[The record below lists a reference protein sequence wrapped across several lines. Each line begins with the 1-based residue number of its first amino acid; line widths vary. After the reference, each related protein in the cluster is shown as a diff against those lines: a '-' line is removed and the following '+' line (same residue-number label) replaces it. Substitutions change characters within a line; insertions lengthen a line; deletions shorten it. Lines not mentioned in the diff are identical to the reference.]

1 MLKRTLETFF
11 DWLDRVAEQMEKA
24 AIGNAGWTLA
34 IGLIVA
40 VVAGL
45 GLLRIEFTNDYR
57 VFFEQDDP
65 HRLANEQL
73 EEQFTRSDTVNF
85 VVFSP
90 EGDMLTPER
99 LAAVEE
105 LTEAAWH
112 LPGATR
118 VDSLT
123 NYQYSYGEND
133 DLIVE
138 PLVADAASA
147 TPEDMAR
154 IRRNALG
161 EPAVMGR
168 YLSDNAKAAQ
178 VIVTLNMEAGST
190 AALKE
195 IADAAEQLRQETASA
210 HPDLRVATTGVILLS
225 HSFYDVTQSDLVR
238 LVPVMV
244 AFLFIAIW
252 FFFKSWKAALA
263 AIAVLGLSVLVSMGI
278 AGWAGIQL
286 SPASGQ
292 VPVIILT
299 IATAEAIHLIGKA
312 NSFQKKGQ
320 NRQAAALKSV
330 RINHAPIALTTF
342 TDVLGFLCFNFS
354 ETPPFRD
361 LGNMAAYGAV
371 IAYLYSIF
379 FLPALLARVSLGVK
393 GDVLEREHNVEKL
406 AGWSIRHR
414 TAVLGGFTVVAL
426 GLGALA
432 PQLEAR
438 DNFIEW
444 LSPRHEF
451 RQDAEFIN
459 QHLPGIYTLNYGIE
473 SGEDGGISEPQYLQT
488 LERFTTWLEAQPEVA
503 DVYSIVD
510 VMRRLNRNLHG
521 DDPAYERL
529 PTSREEAAQYLLL
542 YEMNLAQGQDLSDQL
557 TPDKTSS
564 RVVVAMDNI
573 TSEQMVALKERA
585 DAWLEQNAPPVMQA
599 RGVGTSLMFAYLTQ
613 ENNVAMVSGTL
624 SAFLLIGLMTAIAL
638 RSVLLGFVALV
649 PSIIPVI
656 MAFGAWLIIQG
667 DYGLYA
673 AFVTSCALG
682 LTVDSVTH
690 FMMNF
695 SRARKQTGGD
705 AKQATLLAY
714 KGVGMELWIASAVLV
729 VGFLILAFS
738 EFEIIAKLG
747 LMTALIFVFAIAT
760 TFVMLPSLLSLLNQ
774 RRKASGEMEETG
786 GLEGAGRA

>member
-1 MLKRTLETFF
+1 MLEKLFAA
-11 DWLDRVAEQMEKA
+11 LDALAQRMERA
-24 AIGNAGWTLA
+24 AIGRAPWTLS
-34 IGLIVA
+34 IGLLVA

-57 VFFEQDDP
+57 VFFEPNDP
-65 HRLANEQL
+65 QRVANEAL
-73 EEQFTRSDTVNF
+73 ETEFTRSDTVNF
-85 VVFSP
+85 ILHSP
-90 EGDMLTPER
+90 EGDMLTPAR
-99 LAAVEE
+99 LAAVER
-105 LTEAAWH
+105 LTEAAWG
-112 LPGATR
+112 LPNATR

-123 NYQYSYGEND
+123 NYQYSYGQDD

-138 PLVADAASA
+138 ALVADAANAS
-147 TPEDMAR
+147 PEDIAR

-161 EPAVMGR
+161 EQAVVGR
-168 YLSDNAKAAQ
+168 YLSADAKTAQ
-178 VIVTLNMEAGST
+178 VIVTVNLEAGNT
-190 AALKE
+190 AALTE
-195 IADAAEQLRQETASA
+195 IAEAAQKLREETAAA
-210 HPDLRVATTGVILLS
+210 HPDLRVATTGVVLLS
-225 HSFYDVTQSDLVR
+225 HSFYDVTQNDLSL

-244 AFLFIAIW
+244 AFLFVAIW

-263 AIAVLGLSVLVSMGI
+263 AIVVLGLSVLVTMGI
-278 AGWAGIQL
+278 GGWLGFSL

-299 IATAEAIHLIGKA
+299 IATAEAVHLIGKA
-312 NSFQKKGQ
+312 NSYQKKGVG
-320 NRQAAALKSV
+320 RAEAAYKSV
-330 RINHAPIALTTF
+330 RLNHAPIALTTI

-371 IAYLYSIF
+371 IAYLYSVF
-379 FLPALLARVSLGVK
+379 FLPALLAKVPLGVK
-393 GDVLEREHNVEKL
+393 GDMLEREHNVAKL
-406 AGWSIRHR
+406 AGWSMRHR
-414 TAVLGGFTVVAL
+414 ALVLGGFSLLAL
-426 GLGALA
+426 TLGALA
-432 PQLEAR
+432 PRLEAR

-459 QHLPGIYTLNYGIE
+459 QQLPGIYTLNYGLE
-473 SGEDGGISEPQYLQT
+473 SGEDGGISEPAYLQT

-503 DVYSIVD
+503 DVYSIVE

-529 PTSREEAAQYLLL
+529 PASREEAAQYLLL

-557 TPDKTSS
+557 TPDKTAS
-564 RVVVAMDNI
+564 RVVVAMNNI
-573 TSEQMVALKERA
+573 TSEQMVSLKERA
-585 DAWLEQNAPPVMQA
+585 DAWLKENAPPVMRA
-599 RGVGTSLMFAYLTQ
+599 EGVGTSLMFAYLTE
-613 ENNVAMVSGTL
+613 ENSASMVTGTI
-624 SAFLLIGLMTAIAL
+624 SAFLLIGLMTGIAL
-638 RSVLLGFVALV
+638 RSALLGFVALI
-649 PSIIPVI
+649 PSVIPVI
-656 MAFGAWLIIQG
+656 MAFGAWLVIQG

-695 SRARKQTGGD
+695 SRARKETGGD
-705 AKQATLLAY
+705 AGQAVQQAFR
-714 KGVGMELWIASAVLV
+714 GVGMELWIASAVLV

-760 TFVMLPSLLSLLNQ
+760 TFVMLPALLSLLNQ
-774 RRKASGEMEETG
+774 RRKASGELEETG
-786 GLEGAGRA
+786 GLEGAGGA

>member
-1 MLKRTLETFF
+1 MLEKLFTA
-11 DWLDRVAEQMEKA
+11 LDALAQRMERR
-24 AIGNAGWTLA
+24 AINRAPWTLA
-34 IGLIVA
+34 LGLIVA

-45 GLLRIEFTNDYR
+45 GLLRIDFTNDYR
-57 VFFEQDDP
+57 VFFEPNDP

-73 EEQFTRSDTVNF
+73 ETEFTRSDTVNF
-85 VVFSP
+85 VIHAKD
-90 EGDMLTPER
+90 GNMLTPDR
-99 LAAVEE
+99 LAAVEA
-105 LTEAAWH
+105 LTDAAWS

-123 NYQYSYGEND
+123 NYQYSYGQDD

-138 PLVADAASA
+138 PLVADAANA
-147 TPEDMAR
+147 TPEDIAR

-161 EPAVMGR
+161 ERAVVGR
-168 YLSDNAKAAQ
+168 YLSEDASTAQ
-178 VIVTLNMEAGST
+178 VIVTVNLPAGNT
-190 AALKE
+190 AALTE
-195 IADAAEQLRQETASA
+195 IADAAEKLKEQTAQA
-210 HPDLRVATTGVILLS
+210 HPDLQVATTGVVLLS
-225 HSFYDVTQSDLVR
+225 HSFYDVTQSDLAQ

-252 FFFKSWKAALA
+252 YFFKSWRAAVA
-263 AIAVLGLSVLVSMGI
+263 AIVVLGLSVLVTMGL
-278 AGWAGIQL
+278 AGWLGFSL

-299 IATAEAIHLIGKA
+299 IATAEAVHLIGKA
-312 NSFQKKGQ
+312 NSYQKQGYS
-320 NRQAAALKSV
+320 QAEAAYKSV
-330 RINHAPIALTTF
+330 RVNHAPIALTTL

-361 LGNMAAYGAV
+361 LGNMAAFGAI
-371 IAYLYSIF
+371 IAYLYSVF

-393 GDVLEREHNVEKL
+393 GDLLEREHNVARL
-406 AGWSIRHR
+406 AGWSMRHR
-414 TAVLGGFTVVAL
+414 TLVLGSFSLLAL
-426 GLGALA
+426 ALGALA
-432 PQLEAR
+432 PRLEAR

-459 QHLPGIYTLNYGIE
+459 QQLPGIYTLNYGIE
-473 SGEDGGISEPQYLQT
+473 SGEEGGISEPAYLQT
-488 LERFTTWLEAQPEVA
+488 LERFTNWLEAQPEVA

-529 PTSREEAAQYLLL
+529 PASRDEAAQYLLL

-557 TPDKTSS
+557 TPDKTAS
-564 RVVVAMDNI
+564 RVVVAMNNI
-573 TSEQMVALKERA
+573 TSEQMVSLKERA
-585 DAWLEQNAPPVMQA
+585 DHWLKENAPPEMQA
-599 RGVGTSLMFAYLTQ
+599 KGVGTSLMFAYLTE
-613 ENNVAMVSGTL
+613 ENSASMVSGTL
-624 SAFLLIGLMTAIAL
+624 SAFLLIGLLTAIAL
-638 RSVLLGFVALV
+638 RSPLLGFVALI

-656 MAFGAWLIIQG
+656 MAFGAWMLIQG

-695 SRARKQTGGD
+695 SRARKETGGD

-714 KGVGMELWIASAVLV
+714 RGVGMELWIASAVLV

-738 EFEIIAKLG
+738 AFEIIAKLG

-760 TFVMLPSLLSLLNQ
+760 TFIMLPALLSLLNQ
-774 RRKASGEMEETG
+774 RRKADGALVETG
-786 GLEGAGRA
+786 GLEGAG

>member
-1 MLKRTLETFF
+1 MLERLFAA
-11 DWLDRVAEQMEKA
+11 LDGLAQRMERVAISRA
-24 AIGNAGWTLA
+24 AWTLTL
-34 IGLIVA
+34 GLIVA

-57 VFFEQDDP
+57 VFFEPDDP
-65 HRLANEQL
+65 QRVANEAL
-73 EEQFTRSDTVNF
+73 ETEFTRSDTVNF
-85 VVFSP
+85 VLHAP

-99 LAAVEE
+99 LAAVER
-105 LTEAAWH
+105 LTDAAWG

-123 NYQYSYGEND
+123 NYQYSYGQDD

-138 PLVADAASA
+138 PLVANAADA
-147 TPEDMAR
+147 TPEDIDR

-161 EPAVMGR
+161 EPAVIGR
-168 YLSDNAKAAQ
+168 YLSDDAKTAQ
-178 VIVTLNMEAGST
+178 VIVTVNLEAGNT
-190 AALKE
+190 AALTE
-195 IADAAEQLRQETASA
+195 IADAAAALKAETAKA
-210 HPDLRVATTGVILLS
+210 NPNLTVATTGVVLLS
-225 HSFYDVTQSDLVR
+225 HSFYDVTRSDLAR

-244 AFLFIAIW
+244 AFLFVAIW

-263 AIAVLGLSVLVSMGI
+263 AIVVLALSVLVTMGL
-278 AGWAGIQL
+278 AGWLGFSL

-299 IATAEAIHLIGKA
+299 IATAEAVHLIGKA
-312 NSFQKKGQ
+312 NSYQKQGV
-320 NRQAAALKSV
+320 NRADAALKSV
-330 RINHAPIALTTF
+330 RLNHAPIALTTI

-361 LGNMAAYGAV
+361 LGNMAAFGAI

-379 FLPALLARVSLGVK
+379 FLPALLARVPLSVK
-393 GDVLEREHNVEKL
+393 SDILEREHNVAKL
-406 AGWSIRHR
+406 ADWSVRR
-414 TAVLGGFTVVAL
+414 RALVLGGFSVLAL
-426 GLGALA
+426 ALGALA
-432 PQLEAR
+432 PRLEAR

-451 RQDAEFIN
+451 RQDAESIN
-459 QHLPGIYTLNYGIE
+459 RQLPGIYTLNYGIE
-473 SGEDGGISEPQYLQT
+473 SGEEGGISEPRYLQT
-488 LERFTTWLEAQPEVA
+488 LERFTTWLHAQPEVA

-557 TPDKTSS
+557 TPDKAAS
-564 RVVVAMDNI
+564 RVVVAMNNI

-585 DAWLEQNAPPVMQA
+585 DAWLRENAPPVMQSE
-599 RGVGTSLMFAYLTQ
+599 GVGTSLMFAYLTE
-613 ENNVAMVSGTL
+613 ENSESMVMGTL

-638 RSVLLGFVALV
+638 RSPLLGFVALI

-656 MAFGAWLIIQG
+656 MAFGAWLLIEG

-695 SRARKQTGGD
+695 SRARKAAGGNARQAVQD
-705 AKQATLLAY
+705 AY
-714 KGVGMELWIASAVLV
+714 RGVGMELWIASAVLV

-738 EFEIIAKLG
+738 AFEIIAKLG

-760 TFVMLPSLLSLLNQ
+760 TFVMLPALLSLLNQ
-774 RRKASGEMEETG
+774 RRRRSGELEETG
-786 GLEGAGRA
+786 GLEGAGRT

>member
-1 MLKRTLETFF
+1 MLEKLFAA
-11 DWLDRVAEQMEKA
+11 LDALAQRMERA
-24 AIGNAGWTLA
+24 AIDRASLTL
-34 IGLIVA
+34 GLGLLVA
-40 VVAGL
+40 LVAGL

-57 VFFEQDDP
+57 VFFEPDDP
-65 HRLANEQL
+65 QRVANEEL
-73 EEQFTRSDTVNF
+73 ETEFTRSDTVNF
-85 VVFSP
+85 VVFAPS
-90 EGDMLTPER
+90 GDMLTPER
-99 LAAVEE
+99 LAAVEQ
-105 LTEAAWH
+105 LTEAAWS

-123 NYQYSYGEND
+123 NYQYSYGQDD

-147 TPEDMAR
+147 TPEDIAR

-161 EPAVMGR
+161 ERAVVGR
-168 YLSDNAKAAQ
+168 YLSEDATTAQ
-178 VIVTLNMEAGST
+178 VIVTVNLETGNT

-195 IADAAEQLRQETASA
+195 IANAAEQLRQETAKA
-210 HPDLRVATTGVILLS
+210 HPDLRVATTGVVLLS

-252 FFFKSWKAALA
+252 FFFKSWRAALA
-263 AIAVLGLSVLVSMGI
+263 AIVVLGLSVLVTMGI

-312 NSFQKKGQ
+312 NSYQKKGLD
-320 NRQAAALKSV
+320 RHAAALKSV
-330 RINHAPIALTTF
+330 RINHAPIALTTL

-371 IAYLYSIF
+371 IAYLYSVF

-393 GDVLEREHNVEKL
+393 GDLLEREHNVAKL
-406 AGWSIRHR
+406 AGWSMRHR
-414 TAVLGGFTVVAL
+414 ALVLGGFSVLAL

-432 PQLEAR
+432 PRLEAR

-444 LSPRHEF
+444 LSPRHDF

-473 SGEDGGISEPQYLQT
+473 SGEEGGISEPQYLQT
-488 LERFTTWLEAQPEVA
+488 LERFTAWLEAQPEVA

-529 PTSREEAAQYLLL
+529 PASREEAAQYLLL

-564 RVVVAMDNI
+564 RVVVAMNNI
-573 TSEQMVALKERA
+573 TSEQMVSLKERA
-585 DAWLEQNAPPVMQA
+585 DAWLKQNAPPVMQA
-599 RGVGTSLMFAYLTQ
+599 GGVGTSLMFAYLTQ
-613 ENNVAMVSGTL
+613 ENNVAMVSGTI
-624 SAFLLIGLMTAIAL
+624 SAFLLIGLLTAIAL

-695 SRARKQTGGD
+695 SRARKEAGGD
-705 AKQATLLAY
+705 AKKATLLAY
-714 KGVGMELWIASAVLV
+714 QGVGMELWIASAVLV

-747 LMTALIFVFAIAT
+747 MMTALIFVFAIAT
-760 TFVMLPSLLSLLNQ
+760 TFVMLPALLSLLNQ
-774 RRKASGEMEETG
+774 RRKASGELEEAG
-786 GLEGAGRA
+786 GLEGAGGA